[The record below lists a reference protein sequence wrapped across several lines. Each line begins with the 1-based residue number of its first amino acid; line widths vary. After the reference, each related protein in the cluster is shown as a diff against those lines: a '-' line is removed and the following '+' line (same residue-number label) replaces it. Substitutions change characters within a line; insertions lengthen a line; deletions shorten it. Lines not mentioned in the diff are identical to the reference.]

1 MNALRRCRK
10 AKQIQ
15 IVANKFYNK
24 TTTMNTSTLNSL
36 KCTAACLSAILF
48 IACESH
54 EQKAD
59 DAFERVKVEKKID
72 QDSGGADVVM
82 QQPIIQEIKTPEAA
96 SLEVKK
102 ADIQV
107 VYQDEWTLFRTETEK
122 KIRINES
129 KIKAIKSAPGTSAKM
144 LDELSGK
151 EKDYNDLRRKLD
163 EYSLEMKETLGKFK
177 VKMNHEVNEISI
189 DLNDL
194 TVNNK
199 K

>member
-1 MNALRRCRK
+1 M
-10 AKQIQ
+10 
-15 IVANKFYNK
+15 
-24 TTTMNTSTLNSL
+24 
-36 KCTAACLSAILF
+36 
-48 IACESH
+48 
-54 EQKAD
+54 
-59 DAFERVKVEKKID
+59 KVEKKID

-82 QQPIIQEIKTPEAA
+82 QQPIIQEIKIPEAA

>member
-1 MNALRRCRK
+1 MNALRHCLK
-10 AKQIQ
+10 TKQIQ
-15 IVANKFYNK
+15 IVANKFYNE
-24 TTTMNTSTLNSL
+24 TITMTTSTLNSL

-59 DAFERVKVEKKID
+59 DAFERVKEEKQID

-82 QQPIIQEIKTPEAA
+82 QQPIIQEIKIPEAA
-96 SLEVKK
+96 SLDVKK
-102 ADIQV
+102 ADIKV
-107 VYQDEWTLFRTETEK
+107 IYQDDWAKFRAETEK
-122 KIRINES
+122 KILINEG
-129 KIKAIKSAPGTSAKM
+129 KIKVIKSTPGTSAKM
-144 LDELSGK
+144 LEELSSK

-163 EYSLEMKETLGKFK
+163 EYSEEMKEALGKFK

>member
-1 MNALRRCRK
+1 MNALHHCLWK
-10 AKQIQ
+10 KQIQ
-15 IVANKFYNK
+15 ILANKFYNE
-24 TTTMNTSTLNSL
+24 TTAMNTSTLNSL

-59 DAFERVKVEKKID
+59 DAFERVKEEKQID

-82 QQPIIQEIKTPEAA
+82 QQPIIQEVKIPEAA

-102 ADIQV
+102 PDIKV
-107 VYQDEWTLFRTETEK
+107 IYQDDWAKFRAETEK
-122 KIRINES
+122 KILINEG
-129 KIKAIKSAPGTSAKM
+129 KIKVIKSTPGTSAKM
-144 LDELSGK
+144 LEELSSK

-163 EYSLEMKETLGKFK
+163 EYSEEMKEALGKFK

>member
-1 MNALRRCRK
+1 MK
-10 AKQIQ
+10 
-15 IVANKFYNK
+15 
-24 TTTMNTSTLNSL
+24 NTSA
-36 KCTAACLSAILF
+36 KCLTYFAACFVAVLF
-48 IACESH
+48 ISCESH

-72 QDSGGADVVM
+72 QDSGGADVVI
-82 QQPIIQEIKTPEAA
+82 QQPIIQEIKIPEVA
-96 SLEVKK
+96 SLDVKSPEIK
-102 ADIQV
+102 IIN
-107 VYQDEWTLFRTETEK
+107 QDEWSKFRADTEK
-122 KIRINES
+122 KIAINES
-129 KIKAIKSAPGTSAKM
+129 KIKVIKSNPSTSPKM
-144 LDELSGK
+144 LEELSSK

-163 EYSLEMKETLGKFK
+163 EYSLEMKENLGKFK

>member
-1 MNALRRCRK
+1 M
-10 AKQIQ
+10 
-15 IVANKFYNK
+15 
-24 TTTMNTSTLNSL
+24 TTSTLNSL

-59 DAFERVKVEKKID
+59 DAFERVKEEKQID

-82 QQPIIQEIKTPEAA
+82 QQPIIQEIKIPEAA
-96 SLEVKK
+96 SLDVKK
-102 ADIQV
+102 ADIKV
-107 VYQDEWTLFRTETEK
+107 IYQDDWAKFRAETEK
-122 KIRINES
+122 KILINEG
-129 KIKAIKSAPGTSAKM
+129 KIKVIKSTPGTSAKM
-144 LDELSGK
+144 LEELSSK

-163 EYSLEMKETLGKFK
+163 EYSEEMKEALGKFK